1 MKNVIKK
8 EIMVKSDIICT
19 VTGIRPDFIRMSEV
33 FRKLDENF
41 THIMIHTGQ
50 HYDTMLSDVFF
61 EELSIRKPDYNLC
74 IGAAGRLHYDQQA
87 LLGPAIIKCLQEN
100 AIDPKIILFLGD
112 ANTSLA
118 SIPLKKEGY
127 HIGHIEAGMR
137 SGDEWMPEEINRMA
151 CDHVSSLLFAYH
163 DDYVD
168 NLLRENISATKVFN
182 VGNTIV
188 EVLNKFANY
197 SYTGTKDYIF
207 VDIHRHEN
215 VIDPK
220 RMGAILNFC
229 NALGDILNLPINML
243 QMPRTQTIIDKY
255 KIAIGNINFVP
266 LMSYVKYIKAVQD
279 AIVLISDSGT
289 AQEEPPLL
297 GTPVIVPRTSTERPQ
312 AIVNSSTILID
323 PLVHQNLEK
332 IAAFVRSYDAL
343 KIDNRW
349 LGDGHAAE
357 KIIKILGE
365 WCDR

>member
-1 MKNVIKK
+1 MA
-8 EIMVKSDIICT
+8 KSDVICT

-61 EELSIRKPDYNLC
+61 EELSLRKPDYNLC
-74 IGAAGRLHYDQQA
+74 IGAAGRPHYEQQA

-100 AIDPKIILFLGD
+100 NINPKIILFLGD

-118 SIPLKKEGY
+118 SVPLKKEGY
-127 HIGHIEAGMR
+127 HVGHIEAGMR
-137 SGDEWMPEEINRMA
+137 SGDEWMPEEINRVA

-163 DDYVD
+163 DDYVN
-168 NLLRENISATKVFN
+168 NLMRENIPASKVFN

-188 EVLNKFANY
+188 EVLNKFVDH
-197 SYTGTKDYIF
+197 SYVGTKDYIF

-215 VIDPK
+215 VTNPE
-220 RMGAILNFC
+220 RMAAILDFC
-229 NALGDILNLPINML
+229 NALGTMLDLPIDML

-255 KIAIGNINFVP
+255 KIKMGDVNFIP
-266 LMSYVKYIKAVQD
+266 LMSYIKYIEAVQD
-279 AIVLISDSGT
+279 AAVLISDSGT

-297 GTPVIVPRTSTERPQ
+297 GTPVIVPRTSTERSQ
-312 AIVNSSTILID
+312 AVVNGSTLLID
-323 PLVHQNLEK
+323 PFAAQSLEK
-332 IAAFVRSYDAL
+332 AVVFVHSYNAL
-343 KIDNRW
+343 KIDNSW
-349 LGDGHAAE
+349 LGDGRTSE
-357 KIIKILGE
+357 RIINILGE